1 MGSVGRAF
9 RLFRTQPQ
17 QFLAKRHVS
26 RPFSSSNQG
35 NSSGNAGWNW
45 AALRKTLLTTLGVTA
60 TVYVG
65 THFVAYRRPVH
76 ALKSRKV
83 SPACLIDFC
92 QSNGMADKKIGD

>member
-9 RLFRTQPQ
+9 RLFRTPPQ

-26 RPFSSSNQG
+26 RPFSSSSQGNG
-35 NSSGNAGWNW
+35 NSSGNGGWNW
-45 AALRKTLLTTLGVTA
+45 NALRKTLLTTLGVTA

-65 THFVAYRRPVH
+65 THVVAYRRPVH

-83 SPACLIDFC
+83 SPVCRIYC
-92 QSNGMADKKIGD
+92 M